1 MTPFHLKK
9 MGGIIEPEKE
19 KEGPIPMYNVLIC
32 DDQPDIV
39 NALKI
44 YLKPEGYRLFTAY
57 TGKEALE
64 AVKNNDIHL
73 ILLDVMMPVMDG
85 ITAISR
91 IREFS
96 NVPIIL
102 LTAKSETEDMV
113 LGLNVGADDYI
124 TKPFVPVEVLA
135 RVRSQLRRYAFL
147 GSRIPESSHLLSVG
161 PITLDDVT
169 KAVTVDGESITLTPI
184 EYSILHLLMQNPGKV
199 YSTKALY
206 EAVWQEAALGSEGAV
221 AVHIRHLREKIEID
235 PSQPR
240 YLKVIWGQGYKIEG
254 GR

>member
-1 MTPFHLKK
+1 
-9 MGGIIEPEKE
+9 
-19 KEGPIPMYNVLIC
+19 MYNILIC

-44 YLKPEGYRLFTAY
+44 YLNPEGYKLFTAY
-57 TGKEALE
+57 NGMEALE
-64 AVKNNDIHL
+64 TVKNEDIHL
-73 ILLDVMMPVMDG
+73 VLLDVMMPKMDG
-85 ITAISR
+85 ITATAK
-91 IREFS
+91 IREIS
-96 NVPIIL
+96 NIPIIL

-135 RVRSQLRRYAFL
+135 RVRSQLRRYAML
-147 GSRIPESSHLLSVG
+147 GSRVKEPQGALTVG
-161 PITLDDVT
+161 GITLDDGT
-169 KAVTVDGESITLTPI
+169 KTVTVDGEPVSLTPI
-184 EYSILHLLMQNPGKV
+184 EYSILKLLMSHPGQV

-221 AVHIRHLREKIEID
+221 AVHIRHLREKVEIN
-235 PSQPR
+235 PSEPR
-240 YLKVIWGQGYKIEG
+240 YIKVVWGQGYKMEG